1 MHLTVSM
8 DESLRDISQLFKAAR
23 MNDFFTMQ
31 ALLQKGDI
39 DSFVRGGCGETI
51 LHAALLSGSK
61 EVVEVILDEVP
72 SLINEPVTSNTYRGE
87 TSMHIPALTQDH
99 KDVKEFLRC
108 GANVTELQAT
118 ETWFIPGK
126 ESKCYFACVGHE
138 AILRLLMEHNAPL
151 EAQDSLGNTVLHV
164 LVLQPNKELAHH
176 MYNLIVNLVPEKH
189 CWFVESLQNSDGFT
203 PLKLAAHEGN
213 LDMFSYLVQRQKN
226 IYWTMGT
233 ISYCTYDLT
242 CIDSWEDQS
251 SVLDII
257 TSSKNQQ
264 VRKLIDATPIKE
276 LLNEKWKCFGYRH
289 FLVWLCSYILYIV
302 IFTLSCLY
310 RPLQMIPPGEGNN
323 ITAMTHKSLKESY
336 VTKDDFLR
344 LVGELITILGAIG
357 ILINELPYLCRI
369 GPRNYIGNA
378 AIGGP
383 FSLLMMVYSILIF
396 AAAIL
401 RVLGHS
407 WETIPLSIALIIG
420 WCNLIYFARGFK
432 MLGQFSIMIQKIIF
446 GDLLPWCFLL
456 FLIMIG
462 FSSAF
467 YILFQTLDLRTYSA
481 FQNYPDTLYT
491 SVELM
496 MGLIAFPVP
505 VDVPPPPMI
514 YIIYIFYMVFA
525 YLLMLNLLIAM
536 IDDTYW
542 RVAQEREELWKV
554 QVAATIL
561 VLERRAPRC
570 FKTRSGIPGNALGY
584 DDNKWYLGVEE
595 ISNETQDL
603 QKSLQLE

>member
-126 ESKCYFACVGHE
+126 ESKCYFGEYPLSFAACVGHE

-213 LDMFSYLVQRQKN
+213 LD
-226 IYWTMGT
+226 
-233 ISYCTYDLT
+233 
-242 CIDSWEDQS
+242 
-251 SVLDII
+251 
-257 TSSKNQQ
+257 
-264 VRKLIDATPIKE
+264 
-276 LLNEKWKCFGYRH
+276 
-289 FLVWLCSYILYIV
+289 
-302 IFTLSCLY
+302 
-310 RPLQMIPPGEGNN
+310 
-323 ITAMTHKSLKESY
+323 ESY